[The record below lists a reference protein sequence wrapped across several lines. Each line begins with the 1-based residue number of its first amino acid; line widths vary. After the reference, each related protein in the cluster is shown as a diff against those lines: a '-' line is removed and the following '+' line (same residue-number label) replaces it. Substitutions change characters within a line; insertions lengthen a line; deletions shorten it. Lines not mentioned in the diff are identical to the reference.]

1 MLSSIH
7 YYLYVFI
14 LYCQKDAKT
23 HVTKVCKKEY
33 QNFTKLEIIQSP
45 LWNKKSVY
53 LEYIKT
59 NISAILPVTGNKNKT
74 KLFYKKI
81 AKLLAVKKYPM
92 KSDSEL
98 NYE

>member
-1 MLSSIH
+1 M
-7 YYLYVFI
+7 
-14 LYCQKDAKT
+14 K
-23 HVTKVCKKEY
+23 
-33 QNFTKLEIIQSP
+33 
-45 LWNKKSVY
+45 KKSVY

-59 NISAILPVTGNKNKT
+59 NISAILTVTGNKNKT
-74 KLFYKKI
+74 KLFNKKI